1 MKFLKF
7 LFLSVFFVALYSC
20 SSSDNNGD
28 GGGTTTTESITIT
41 ASTATQ
47 VVGQPITFVIKNDK
61 DQDVTTAS
69 TISVGNTVLTD
80 ATYTSATVGEYTVK
94 AKYSGKSAAVN
105 VTFINEPPTSIIL
118 TANATSQ
125 SVGDETTFTVK
136 TNTGINVTSAAVITV
151 AGTPITGANFTSNTP
166 GTFNAVATF
175 ETFTSQALTITYT
188 PAIKFAKR
196 VLIEDYTGTW
206 CGYCPRVAYGIDL
219 VMQQTDYAVPVAI
232 HRGQDP
238 YNFAAAGVLENLIGL
253 TGYPDA
259 RLNRLTKWSGNE
271 PNNTAQ
277 VIALTQ
283 GTAPKVG
290 LAMTATVSGG
300 NVNLTVKTKFGTT
313 LTGAKL
319 VVYALENGLI
329 YNQVNYTSYYG
340 GGSTIANFV
349 HNHVLRATYT
359 NILGDDIPASES
371 VYDNTYTKTY
381 SVPVAASVANA
392 ANMEFVAFIVGADK
406 KAINVRKA
414 ASGDNQTFEI
424 VE

>member
-1 MKFLKF
+1 MT
-7 LFLSVFFVALYSC
+7 LYSC
-20 SSSDNNGD
+20 SSSDNNG
-28 GGGTTTTESITIT
+28 GSAATTEFITIT
-41 ASTATQ
+41 ASTVTQ
-47 VVGQPITFVIKNDK
+47 VVGEPITFVIKNDK
-61 DQDVTTAS
+61 NEDVTTAS

-80 ATYTSATVGEYTVK
+80 ATFASTTVGEYTVK
-94 AKYSGKSAAVN
+94 AKYSGTSASVN

-118 TANATSQ
+118 TANGTSQ
-125 SVGDETTFTVK
+125 SVGDETIFTVK
-136 TNTGINVTSAAVITV
+136 TNTGVNVTTSAVITV
-151 AGTPITGANFTSNTP
+151 DGTPITAATFTSNTI
-166 GTFNAVATF
+166 GTFDAVATF
-175 ETFTSQALTITYT
+175 EDFTSETVTITYI

-219 VMQQTDYAVPVAI
+219 VMAQTDFAVPVAI
-232 HRGQDP
+232 HRGNDP
-238 YNFAAAGVLENLIGL
+238 YNFAPAGVLENLVGL

-271 PNNTAQ
+271 PSNTAQ

-283 GTAPKVG
+283 GKAPKVG

-300 NVNLTVKTKFGTT
+300 TVNLTVKTKFGTN

-319 VVYALENGLI
+319 VVYALENGLV

-340 GGSTIANFV
+340 GGSNLPNFV

-359 NILGDDIPASES
+359 NILGDDIPANES

-381 SVPVAASVANA
+381 SIPVASNITNSANI
-392 ANMEFVAFIVGADK
+392 EFVAFIVGADK

-414 ASGDNQTFEI
+414 VNGDDQSFEI